1 VSLIVS
7 ATAFIAAVT
16 AIGIAVRAK
25 VFARPFLAYGTSA
38 MLALTSAALV
48 WQTQRVSAQATD
60 PVSAGLSAGY
70 MDFSARPAVAAA
82 SAPRTT
88 PQSLPS
94 VPAMIEQ
101 LETRLNAEPADAK
114 GWSLLAKSYAYIGND
129 SGVESAISKAVLLG
143 IDEST
148 LRSQVAAVHDSR

>member
-16 AIGIAVRAK
+16 AIGIAIRAR
-25 VFARPFLAYGTSA
+25 VFARPHLAYGTSA
-38 MLALTSAALV
+38 VLALVSATLV
-48 WQTQRVSAQATD
+48 WQAHKESALAAD

-70 MDFSARPAVAAA
+70 MDFSARPALAAT
-82 SAPRTT
+82 SAPRPT

-129 SGVESAISKAVLLG
+129 SGAESAISKAVLLG

-148 LRSQVAAVHDSR
+148 LRSQVAAVNDSR